1 MKKHLLF
8 LYLITLSSSFLSSNE
23 YSDIVYDSIEDITNP
38 TIEDYKKVEDYLW
51 YGRRPFLSKIDSK
64 QYRIKAKRFRLLPNS
79 SEFNS
84 PDESNTDEFNTDEF
98 NPDEFN
104 PDEFNPDELNPDELN
119 PDELN
124 PDKLDFKIPHEI
136 IPVNCNI
143 EDKENCI
150 VLYASCNY
158 LYPES
163 LLKLV
168 ERIKNSDFVGHI
180 IYRIGGWPN
189 VEEGDLRLAHIPYAF
204 KVCAFREAY
213 RLGYKRALWLDA
225 PMHART
231 SFNTLF
237 DSLKEMGLFTYYLPW
252 SMADI
257 TKKKL
262 HLSYLGMTLT
272 EAQDTY
278 TVSTG
283 LLGID
288 FTNKTSLNLLD
299 DWYVTTKDNEKASC
313 TRMVETCLFS
323 LVLNRYYK
331 KEHFMDFAKHIYCPE
346 HLNDKNRPT
355 KENLHFVYTKQ
366 DVQPGWPHIS
376 Y

>member
-1 MKKHLLF
+1 
-8 LYLITLSSSFLSSNE
+8 
-23 YSDIVYDSIEDITNP
+23 
-38 TIEDYKKVEDYLW
+38 
-51 YGRRPFLSKIDSK
+51 
-64 QYRIKAKRFRLLPNS
+64 
-79 SEFNS
+79 
-84 PDESNTDEFNTDEF
+84 
-98 NPDEFN
+98 
-104 PDEFNPDELNPDELN
+104 
-119 PDELN
+119 
-124 PDKLDFKIPHEI
+124 
-136 IPVNCNI
+136 
-143 EDKENCI
+143 
-150 VLYASCNY
+150 
-158 LYPES
+158 
-163 LLKLV
+163 
-168 ERIKNSDFVGHI
+168 
-180 IYRIGGWPN
+180 
-189 VEEGDLRLAHIPYAF
+189 
-204 KVCAFREAY
+204 
-213 RLGYKRALWLDA
+213 
-225 PMHART
+225 
-231 SFNTLF
+231 
-237 DSLKEMGLFTYYLPW
+237 
-252 SMADI
+252 MADI